1 MEYYDL
7 PIDVKTLIES
17 IDECL
22 KEKDY
27 LKIYLFISNYVKMI
41 PSINRSLY
49 FDIVLSHIS
58 KFMSKDDICVK
69 LANNTIYINKKLL
82 ELNKYLLKKARQIE
96 DENEEK
102 NEELLIL
109 IKNFWLISHYETDC
123 GLTNLPAERTYY
135 YDKNKTQIEEL
146 FKQNEELKLSIK

>member
-102 NEELLIL
+102 NEEL
-109 IKNFWLISHYETDC
+109 
-123 GLTNLPAERTYY
+123 
-135 YDKNKTQIEEL
+135 
-146 FKQNEELKLSIK
+146 KLSIK

>member
-7 PIDVKTLIES
+7 PIDVKFLIES
-17 IDECL
+17 IDECI

-27 LKIYLFISNYVKMI
+27 EKMYLFIIYYSDMI
-41 PSINRSLY
+41 PSINRGLY
-49 FDIVLSHIS
+49 FDIVLSHLS
-58 KFMSKDDICVK
+58 KFMNKDDLCVK
-69 LANNTIYINKKLL
+69 LANNNIYINKKLL
-82 ELNKYLLKKARQIE
+82 ELNKYLLKKAKQIE
-96 DENEEK
+96 DEYDEK

-109 IKNFWLISHYETDC
+109 IKNFWLISYYENDC
-123 GLTNLPAERTYY
+123 GHANLNAERTYY